1 VQGGEDCE
9 CLPKENMVNEGI
21 VRWALETMKERQAPE
36 SETIQA
42 SVSVKDKV
50 SIGRIPGVG
59 SHDVDA
65 RDDAALI
72 NEPEQLSCE
81 SYTDPDEL
89 ERPGLSLDLVIEGA
103 HARLQEGED
112 IESLI
117 HPAGETLKLLK
128 GVSGAG
134 VSEVTNGGDEF
145 GKFVSVDRDG
155 HVVGIDIETNDGK
168 GRAKEL
174 LALFMWDA
182 ELVP

>member
-1 VQGGEDCE
+1 
-9 CLPKENMVNEGI
+9 
-21 VRWALETMKERQAPE
+21 LETTKERRAPE

-59 SHDVDA
+59 GHDVDA
-65 RDDAALI
+65 GDGAALI
-72 NEPEQLSCE
+72 DEPEQLSCE
-81 SYTDPDEL
+81 GYTDPDEL
-89 ERPGLSLDLVIEGA
+89 KRPGLSSDLVIEGA
-103 HARLQEGED
+103 HARSQEGED
-112 IESLI
+112 VEGPI

-134 VSEVTNGGDEF
+134 LSEVANGGNEF
-145 GKFVSVDRDG
+145 GKFVSVDGDG
-155 HVVGIDIETNDGK
+155 HVIGINFETNDGE